1 MIAASG
7 AVTSAAFA
15 ELKQQMAL
23 RTAEQAERE
32 AESLKSEAN
41 EKRQEA
47 REIAEEARNLQLESG
62 QAQNRAD
69 SARASLP
76 PDNLL
81 QQLDQQFSSIISALN
96 PQTEQESETEAS
108 VVEPNN
114 TPQTI
119 NMLGQPTGGTIDIT
133 V

>member
-32 AESLKSEAN
+32 AESLKSEAD

-47 REIAEEARNLQLESG
+47 RDIAEEARNLQLESG

-69 SARASLP
+69 TVRASLP
-76 PDNLL
+76 PDDLL
-81 QQLDQQFSSIISALN
+81 QQLDDQFNAIISAMN
-96 PQTEQESETEAS
+96 SSTEQAFESGTSAAEQS
-108 VVEPNN
+108 NG
-114 TPQTI
+114 QTI